1 MDFALV
7 IMSILILLFS
17 AIIHE
22 YAHGAMADSLGDP
35 TAKYAGRLTVNPVP
49 HIDLWGTILMPAML
63 YLAGSPFMFAYA
75 KPVPY
80 NPYNLKNQKWGP
92 AMVALAGPM
101 ANLLLSVAFAIV
113 VRLLPISELKL
124 ITERIVYTNV
134 MLAVFNL
141 VPIPPLDGSKLLFAL
156 LPNSAYKIKNY
167 LEQYGLMVLLFFIIF
182 LSKPIDLIIRWVSGL
197 LIGQQI

>member
-141 VPIPPLDGSKLLFAL
+141 VPIPPPDGSKLLFAL